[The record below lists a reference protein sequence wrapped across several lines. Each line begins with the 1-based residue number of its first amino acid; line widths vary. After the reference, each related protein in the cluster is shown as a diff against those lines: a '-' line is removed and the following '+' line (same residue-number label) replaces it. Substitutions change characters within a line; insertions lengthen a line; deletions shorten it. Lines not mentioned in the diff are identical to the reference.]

1 MLSDQL
7 ESDAFVKGLWYFFGI
22 VVAAGI
28 FTGIAGLGV
37 GYVGGVLWEQLHR
50 HRRVEK
56 LKRKAIAESDTA
68 THAAPASQDAAAP
81 RLKLVPVDAPDFPSI
96 DGRVLHSVQFHAA
109 AVILD
114 IGGIRVRLSGNPV
127 TVCRGQ
133 RFRFP
138 EPGSRDAICSLIGD
152 RVHAVRAPTI
162 ERLELVFESGCE
174 IVILR
179 NGIAV
184 A

>member
-1 MLSDQL
+1 
-7 ESDAFVKGLWYFFGI
+7 VKGLWYFFGI

-28 FTGIAGLGV
+28 FAGIAGLGV
-37 GYVGGVLWEQLHR
+37 GYVGGVLWEQVHR
-50 HRRVEK
+50 YRRVEK
-56 LKRKAIAESDTA
+56 LRRKAIADSETA
-68 THAAPASQDAAAP
+68 DETVSASDAAVVP
-81 RLKLVPVDAPDFPSI
+81 RLQLVHADAPDLPSI
-96 DGRVLHSVQFHAA
+96 DGRVVHSVQFHAA
-109 AVILD
+109 AIIFD

-152 RVHAVRAPTI
+152 RVRTVRAPTI
-162 ERLELVFESGCE
+162 ERIELVFESGCE
-174 IVILR
+174 LVILR
-179 NGIAV
+179 NAIAV

>member
-1 MLSDQL
+1 
-7 ESDAFVKGLWYFFGI
+7 VKGLWYFFGI

-37 GYVGGVLWEQLHR
+37 GYVGGVLWEQVHR

-56 LKRKAIAESDTA
+56 LKRKAVADEVKDGTVSESV
-68 THAAPASQDAAAP
+68 APIGP
-81 RLKLVPVDAPDFPSI
+81 RLQLVPVDAPDLPSI
-96 DGRVLHSVQFHAA
+96 DGRVVHSVQFHAA
-109 AVILD
+109 AIIVD

-133 RFRFP
+133 RLRFP

-152 RVHAVRAPTI
+152 RVRAMRAPSI
-162 ERLELVFESGCE
+162 ERVELVFESGCE
-174 IVILR
+174 LVILR
-179 NGIAV
+179 NAIAV

>member
-1 MLSDQL
+1 
-7 ESDAFVKGLWYFFGI
+7 
-22 VVAAGI
+22 
-28 FTGIAGLGV
+28 
-37 GYVGGVLWEQLHR
+37 LWEQLHR

-56 LKRKAIAESDTA
+56 LKRKAIAESDAGSSTRP
-68 THAAPASQDAAAP
+68 APLPGAPP
-81 RLKLVPVDAPDFPSI
+81 RLQLVSVDAPDLPSI
-96 DGRVLHSVQFHAA
+96 DGRVLHSVQFHEG
-109 AVILD
+109 VIMLD

-138 EPGSRDAICSLIGD
+138 EAGSRDAMCSLIGD
-152 RVHAVRAPTI
+152 RIHAVRAPTL

-174 IVILR
+174 LVIPR
-179 NGIAV
+179 NAIAV